1 MMPETVQNPPPPF
14 LSDAGNFRPSDFVR
28 YIGSYLMGH
37 IMSILK
43 KGGFDYIYSL

>member
-1 MMPETVQNPPPPF
+1 MMPETVPESPTPF
-14 LSDAGNFRPSDFVR
+14 FFLMPEIFVR

-37 IMSILK
+37 IISILK